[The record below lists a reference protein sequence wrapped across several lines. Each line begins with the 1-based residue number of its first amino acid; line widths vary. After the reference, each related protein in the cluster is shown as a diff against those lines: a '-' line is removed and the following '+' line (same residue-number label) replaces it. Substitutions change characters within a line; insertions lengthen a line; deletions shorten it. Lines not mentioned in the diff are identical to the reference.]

1 MSLFLLRNAPKE
13 EMTLLLIIELA
24 HLIFT
29 NMVALRQNRQE
40 SKGEGERRRERDR
53 VSEYRLYM

>member
-40 SKGEGERRRERDR
+40 SKGEGGGRRERDR
-53 VSEYRLYM
+53 VNEYRLYI